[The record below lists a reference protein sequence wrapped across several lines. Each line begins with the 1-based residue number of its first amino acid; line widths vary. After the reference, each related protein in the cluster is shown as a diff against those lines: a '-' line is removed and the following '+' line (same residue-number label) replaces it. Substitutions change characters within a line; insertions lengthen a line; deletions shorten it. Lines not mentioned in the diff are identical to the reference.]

1 MTFPARLTELL
12 EKATKGPIT
21 YSEYCSRN
29 GAYQRLISNP
39 SGIQK
44 IWIGDI
50 NKECN
55 AELIAYLVNHAEAIR
70 DLVVAAEKAQEAMMV
85 WTNTYAPE
93 MCDPEGVKKSQELL
107 NEGGTL
113 YYIATV
119 SQSLS
124 EALAKLEEA

>member
-1 MTFPARLTELL
+1 MTFPARLTELI

-70 DLVVAAEKAQEAMMV
+70 DLVVAVENYLKHGTEPDCEALAQ
-85 WTNTYAPE
+85 
-93 MCDPEGVKKSQELL
+93 
-107 NEGGTL
+107 
-113 YYIATV
+113 
-119 SQSLS
+119 
-124 EALAKLEEA
+124 ALAKLEEA